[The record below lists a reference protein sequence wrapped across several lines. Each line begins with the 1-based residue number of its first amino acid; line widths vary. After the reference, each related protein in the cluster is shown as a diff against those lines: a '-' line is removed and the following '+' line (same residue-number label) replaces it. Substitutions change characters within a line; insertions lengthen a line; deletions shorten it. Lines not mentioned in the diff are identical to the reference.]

1 LGFFDR
7 LKEGLA
13 KTREQF
19 VGQVEN
25 LVMGKKKIDAALL
38 EDLEEVMVLSDL
50 GVETTGR
57 IINHV
62 QEKVRRN
69 ELSDPALLKEEIKLQ
84 IRDILKQGYSGLR
97 GGDSLA
103 VYLVIG
109 VNGVGK
115 TTTIGK
121 LAARLARDGKKVVI
135 AAADTFRAA
144 ATEQIVLWGQK
155 AGADVVR
162 HKSGADPGAVVFD
175 AIGAARARD
184 ANVLIVDTAGRLHTK
199 TNLMEELKKINR
211 IIERELPGE
220 PRETL
225 LVLDATTGQNA
236 LSQAKLFNQ
245 AVGITGIVLTKLDGT
260 AKGGIVVAIASELGV
275 PVKLVGIGEQIDDLQ
290 DFSPTDFVDALF
302 G

>member
-1 LGFFDR
+1 MGFFDR

>member
-1 LGFFDR
+1 